1 MIGWDAFIYF
11 AVPALGC
18 WLASGTAAL
27 KGCRRTAI
35 WAGTTGCIVFA
46 AFITGLWITLGR
58 PPMRTMGETRRW
70 YSLFTLLSGLATY
83 RQRGYNWILFFSTVV
98 AGVFVLINLLRP
110 EIHDQTLM
118 PALQS
123 IWFIPHVSVYMFSY
137 SVMGCAFLLALR
149 GMCKPREEYLT
160 AADSMVYTGMAFLT
174 FGMISGAIWAKQAW
188 GHHWN
193 WDPKETW
200 AAITYLLYLLYI
212 HLRIYDKKR
221 RSKRFFYGLL
231 ILAFAALQMCWWGVN
246 YLPSAK
252 EGSLHTYTM
261 QQ

>member
-1 MIGWDAFIYF
+1 MMGWDAFIFF
-11 AVPALGC
+11 AVPALCC
-18 WLASGTAAL
+18 WLASATAAL
-27 KGCRRTAI
+27 KGCRKTALWI
-35 WAGTTGCIVFA
+35 GTIGCTVFA
-46 AFITGLWITLGR
+46 AFIIGLWMLLQR
-58 PPMRTMGETRRW
+58 PPMRTMGETRLW

-83 RQRGYNWILFFSTVV
+83 RQRGYNWILLFSTVV
-98 AGVFVLINLLRP
+98 AGVFVFINLLRP

-123 IWFIPHVSVYMFSY
+123 FWFIPHVSVYMFSY

-149 GMCKPREEYLT
+149 GLFSPREEYLV

-174 FGMISGAIWAKQAW
+174 FGMVSGSIWAKQAW
-188 GHHWN
+188 GHYWN

-212 HLRIYDKKR
+212 HLRLYGKR
-221 RSKRFFYGLL
+221 RYSMRFFCGLL
-231 ILAFAALQMCWWGVN
+231 ILAFASLQMCWWGVN

-261 QQ
+261 QE